1 VNLLKRLFGTPD
13 RNLTDQARKLLPAA
27 QVFAASSYTTG
38 EAKFPAIREL
48 DTKHWDFI
56 LAIGGV
62 FVGISQLNHESL
74 SEHMKDSILDIV
86 SEAVTAWQT
95 DGPNAIE
102 DCRQFVDRTYD
113 GLESLPEQGRDRQF
127 LFSDSLGGWVVW
139 NLFGHAPST
148 DEETQL
154 VRVLGGMLVH
164 SFMYWW
170 KKG

>member
-1 VNLLKRLFGTPD
+1 MLAT
-13 RNLTDQARKLLPAA
+13 
-27 QVFAASSYTTG
+27 SSYTTSA
-38 EAKFPAIREL
+38 AKFPTIWRI
-48 DTKHWDFI
+48 DTRHWDFI
-56 LAIGGV
+56 LATGGV

-74 SEHMKDSILDIV
+74 SEHTKDSILDIV

-95 DGPNAIE
+95 DGPKAIE
-102 DCRQFVDRTYD
+102 DCRQFVGRTYD
-113 GLESLPEQGRDRQF
+113 GLESLPEYSRVPQF
-127 LFSDSLGGWVVW
+127 LFSDSLGGLVVW

-148 DEETQL
+148 EEETRL